1 MSPSESDAPLA
12 EEPTIDGT
20 AAPTPITPTPVPP
33 AATPAAPTAPAAT
46 VPTAP
51 DSAIAGP
58 EPASVE
64 TADDPAAVP
73 APVPAAQ
80 QVCPNPACGAEVPA
94 DASYCEVCGA
104 ELNPVSA
111 PAADAGAGEELPIT
125 LSQSIRA
132 EQPAEPAAPAART
145 CRECGG
151 VVGADDYCQTCG
163 TKAPR
168 ERDHYT
174 EQPAPWV
181 AAVCDRGIRH
191 HRNEDASA
199 IAADPEPG
207 SRAVLV
213 VCDGVSTSPN
223 SDVASLAAA
232 RAAREVLVAHRAA
245 GMGTP
250 ESRSAALAQ
259 ALQAAAVQANAAVLD
274 ESAALEAAAREAAT
288 ATGQPEADPTE
299 SLNTPSCTFAAAVVE
314 GDLIMVGNV
323 GDSRAY
329 WIPDLGTGAE
339 AQLLTLDDSVA
350 QLRIASGVPREQAEN
365 GPQAH
370 AITKWFGRDS
380 PDIMPRTAR
389 ATAAGPGWVLVCSDG
404 LWNYASEGADLQ
416 RLIADLSGPEPAKAD
431 PLPLA
436 EALVAWANEQGGK
449 DNITVAL
456 ARHA

>member
-1 MSPSESDAPLA
+1 MSPSESEAPLV
-12 EEPTIDGT
+12 EEPTVDGAT
-20 AAPTPITPTPVPP
+20 AAPIAESP
-33 AATPAAPTAPAAT
+33 AATDTATDDQVAAEA
-46 VPTAP
+46 
-51 DSAIAGP
+51 
-58 EPASVE
+58 VE
-64 TADDPAAVP
+64 
-73 APVPAAQ
+73 APVGSQ
-80 QVCPNPACGAEVPA
+80 TCPNTGCGAEVPG
-94 DASYCEVCGA
+94 DASFCEVCGA
-104 ELNPVSA
+104 ELNPTSA
-111 PAADAGAGEELPIT
+111 PVADEAAGEELPIT
-125 LSQSIRA
+125 LSHSIRA
-132 EQPAEPAAPAART
+132 EQPTEPTAPPART
-145 CRECGG
+145 CRDCGG

-199 IAADPEPG
+199 IAADAEPG

-232 RAAREVLVAHRAA
+232 RAAREVLVAQRPA

-250 ESRSAALAQ
+250 ESRAAALAQ

-274 ESAALEAAAREAAT
+274 ESAALEAAAKAARPE
-288 ATGQPEADPTE
+288 GEADSTE
-299 SLNTPSCTFAAAVVE
+299 AVNTPSCTFAAAVVE

-329 WIPDLGTGAE
+329 LIPDPDSGVE
-339 AQLLTLDDSVA
+339 PQLLTVDDSVA
-350 QLRIASGVPREQAEN
+350 QLRIEAGVPREQAEN

-380 PDIMPRTAR
+380 PDVMPRTAR
-389 ATAAGPGWVLVCSDG
+389 ATATGSGWVLVCSDG
-404 LWNYASEGADLQ
+404 LWNYASDAAELQ
-416 RLIADLSGPEPAKAD
+416 RLIAELAAAEQPVTEPLAV
-431 PLPLA
+431 A

-456 ARHA
+456 ARYAF